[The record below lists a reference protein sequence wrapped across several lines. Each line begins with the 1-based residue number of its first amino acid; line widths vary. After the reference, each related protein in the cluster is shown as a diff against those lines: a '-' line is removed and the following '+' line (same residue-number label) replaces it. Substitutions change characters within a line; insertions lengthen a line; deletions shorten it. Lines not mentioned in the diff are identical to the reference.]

1 MPAHAPAE
9 AASRIR
15 IGLDVGGT
23 KTDAVALAADDSVLT
38 RVRRASGWGAEAT
51 VRGILATVAELT
63 ADPRVAGRTV
73 ASVGIGVPG
82 QVDADGARVVHAVNL
97 GIDRLDLA
105 ARVGGSLGVPVRVEN
120 DVKAAAAGAWRLHG
134 GSGTLAYLN
143 VGTGIA
149 AALIVDGAVWR
160 GSRGAAG
167 EVGHVSVDP
176 AGPPCACGQRG
187 CIEALAGGASVAAR
201 WGTAAPHPV
210 RAVFDA
216 AEAGDERARALRR
229 DVVAGIAAA
238 VRILVLTTD
247 ADTVVLG
254 GGLTALGPRLTDR
267 VAAALHDSA
276 AGSEFLRSVAVAE
289 RLRVLPAGSPAAA
302 VGAALVGT
310 EVEVLSRG

>member
-23 KTDAVALAADDSVLT
+23 KTDAVALAADDSVLA
-38 RVRRASGWGAEAT
+38 RVRHASGWGAEAT

-63 ADPRVAGRTV
+63 ADPRMAGRTV
-73 ASVGIGVPG
+73 ASIGIGVPG

-120 DVKAAAAGAWRLHG
+120 DVKAAAAGAWHLHG
-134 GSGTLAYLN
+134 GRETLAYLN

-201 WGTAAPHPV
+201 WGTAAAHPV

-254 GGLTALGPRLTDR
+254 GGLTALGPRLTDD

-276 AGSEFLRSVAVAE
+276 AGSEFLRSVGVAE

>member
-167 EVGHVSVDP
+167 EIG
-176 AGPPCACGQRG
+176 R
-187 CIEALAGGASVAAR
+187 ASCR
-201 WGTAAPHPV
+201 
-210 RAVFDA
+210 
-216 AEAGDERARALRR
+216 ERVYD
-229 DVVAGIAAA
+229 DV
-238 VRILVLTTD
+238 
-247 ADTVVLG
+247 
-254 GGLTALGPRLTDR
+254 
-267 VAAALHDSA
+267 
-276 AGSEFLRSVAVAE
+276 
-289 RLRVLPAGSPAAA
+289 
-302 VGAALVGT
+302 
-310 EVEVLSRG
+310 